1 MGHADLVHEKVV
13 YLPGGRQAGR
23 ALGIGDLGQRVAGR
37 GGRLGLDLAAGEF
50 SPVLPIM
57 RGSASARPG
66 PDSSRGGRDG
76 THQRL
81 RSGPGPRGGP
91 PAVPRESGAP
101 WRI

>member
-1 MGHADLVHEKVV
+1 MGHVDLVHEKVV

-23 ALGIGDLGQRVAGR
+23 ALGSSATSVSAWQVAAAG
-37 GGRLGLDLAAGEF
+37 LGLAWQLTT
-50 SPVLPIM
+50 
-57 RGSASARPG
+57 SASARPG